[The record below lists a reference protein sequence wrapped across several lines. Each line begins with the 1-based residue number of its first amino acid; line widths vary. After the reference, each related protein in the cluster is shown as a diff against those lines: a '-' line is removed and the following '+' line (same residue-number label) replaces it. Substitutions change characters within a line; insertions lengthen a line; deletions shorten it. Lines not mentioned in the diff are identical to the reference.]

1 MEEII
6 ASIKDTKLT
15 PAERNAF
22 EQFLQNEFFASS
34 LEKMIFGVK
43 VATFG
48 EKDPYKVATAEGWV
62 NAFLHIL
69 DQMRQSRKTTKT
81 DLLTGEV
88 H

>member
-22 EQFLQNEFFASS
+22 EQFLQNEFLASS

-48 EKDPYKVATAEGWV
+48 EKDPVRVATAEGWV
-62 NAFLHIL
+62 KAFEHII
-69 DQMRQSRKTTKT
+69 DQMFLSRKKTKV
-81 DLLTGEV
+81 DLVTGEV